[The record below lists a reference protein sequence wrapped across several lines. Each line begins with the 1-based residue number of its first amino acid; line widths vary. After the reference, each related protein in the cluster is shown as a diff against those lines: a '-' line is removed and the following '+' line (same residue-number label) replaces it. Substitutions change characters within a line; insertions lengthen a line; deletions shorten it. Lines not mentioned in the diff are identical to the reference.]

1 MSFSNDIG
9 RVVINPSNPATGPLG
24 STSGGSVYNNPPS
37 YMNRD
42 WSIKSRAD
50 NQTTINHLSN
60 VTHANRPDKQIIDNK
75 SSFAVFDTN
84 RGNISQTNDCQ
95 INLKGHNAITN
106 TDVSHSDGARTT
118 TKETTIYSHYGGIDA
133 HISKMM
139 SQSNYTTKDQTGG
152 STKVIVKT
160 MAKDYIPGGTSV
172 TGSKLVGDVGEVN
185 FKNIDGDKIHTSG
198 TGTYNQAVPDCSR
211 INPRFKEQ
219 QGEINYNPNRIKKE
233 DKLRLDPSQISG
245 LLNNAFSIYN
255 KSSNPVTPVFNC
267 DSRPSNYNAFK
278 TQAISRGP
286 LEDRVSDS
294 SISTNHSKK
303 NPNEV
308 VVRGTHG
315 NVENPFLFRKIVVAD
330 NSTNKGRCD
339 SGMLEEP
346 GYFNDSF
353 MRETHRYINPHA
365 SY

>member
-9 RVVINPSNPATGPLG
+9 HVVIDPSNPATGPLG
-24 STSGGSVYNNPPS
+24 STSGGHVFHNPLS
-37 YMNRD
+37 FMNRD

-50 NQTTINHLSN
+50 NQTTIHHLSN
-60 VTHANRPDKQIIDNK
+60 ITKPDGSAQRVIDK
-75 SSFAVFDTN
+75 STYRVYNTN
-84 RGNISQTNDCQ
+84 RENISPTNECQ
-95 INLKGHNAITN
+95 INLKGHNATPN
-106 TDVSHSDGARTT
+106 TDVSYSDGARTT
-118 TKETTIYSHYGGIDA
+118 MKQTTLHNHKGGITA
-133 HISKMM
+133 SIPNMM
-139 SQSNYTTKDQTGG
+139 SQSNYTTKDHTGG
-152 STKVIVKT
+152 STKVSVRT
-160 MAKDYIPGGTSV
+160 LVKDYMPGGTSFI
-172 TGSKLVGDVGEVN
+172 GSKCVGGVGEIN

-198 TGTYNQAVPDCSR
+198 TGTYNQAIPELSR
-211 INPRFKEQ
+211 INHRFKEQ
-219 QGEINYNPNRIKKE
+219 QGEINFNPNRIKKE

-255 KSSNPVTPVFNC
+255 KSSNPAMPVFNC

-286 LEDRVSDS
+286 LEDKVPDS
-294 SISTNHSKK
+294 AIPINHSKK

-308 VVRGTHG
+308 IVRGTHG
-315 NVENPFLFRKIVVAD
+315 DVENPFLFRKTVLAD
-330 NSTNKGRCD
+330 APTNKGRCY
-339 SGMLEEP
+339 SGMLEES